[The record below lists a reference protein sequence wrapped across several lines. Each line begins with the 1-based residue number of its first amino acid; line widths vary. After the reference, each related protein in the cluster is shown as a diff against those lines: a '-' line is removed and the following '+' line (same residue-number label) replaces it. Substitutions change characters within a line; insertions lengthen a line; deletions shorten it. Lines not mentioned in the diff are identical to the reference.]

1 MVEENQAVESFI
13 NEIYSWLQDEIFVI
27 TNLISLIVLI
37 ILGLLTYVLRKRIYS
52 KGEDLLT
59 SLPVELPV
67 GWIQFWER
75 IHFQLSLAVLV
86 WLYNAGA
93 VLAGVQ
99 ATVLT
104 LIAGYLLVAWLIIQF
119 ITWFLPEN
127 IWVKFITLVIWVVAV
142 LNILGIYQTVIDFLE
157 EIELNL
163 GEFQFSLML
172 LVRGLIFFIILFWVA
187 GWLETFYRKR
197 LQRSKNLTPSVRILL
212 QKVGRITLFTIA
224 FLIGLSSIGI
234 DLTAFAFIGGAVGV
248 GLGFGLQKIVS
259 NFISGIIIILD
270 KSIKPGDIVETDD
283 VFGKVSSLNTRFVS
297 VVTLSGKEY
306 LIPNEDFITNQVINW
321 SYSDDLVRLDSAV
334 GVGYDS
340 DLKLVRKLIIK
351 AMENK
356 ERILK
361 KPKPVCLLKN
371 FGDNTVDFEFRFWI
385 RDPESGV
392 DNIRSEVLLDI
403 WDLLQENNINIA
415 FPQRDLHLK
424 SITPEAVENFQRI
437 FARQQ
442 ENNK

>member
-13 NEIYSWLQDEIFVI
+13 NEIYSWLQNEIFVI

-37 ILGLLTYVLRKRIYS
+37 IIGLLAYAVRKRVYS
-52 KGEDLLT
+52 NGESLLT
-59 SLPVELPV
+59 SLPLELPAD
-67 GWIQFWER
+67 WLRFWEK
-75 IHFQLSLAVLV
+75 IHFQLALAVLI
-86 WLYNAGA
+86 WFYNAGA
-93 VLAGVQ
+93 ALAGVE

-104 LIAGYLLVAWLIIQF
+104 LIAGYLLIAWLIIQF

-142 LNILGIYQTVIDFLE
+142 LNILGIYQTVINFLE

-172 LVRGLIFFIILFWVA
+172 LVQGLIFFIILFWVA

-283 VFGKVSSLNTRFVS
+283 VFGRVSSLNTRFVS

-306 LIPNEDFITNQVINW
+306 LIPNEDFITSQVINW

-340 DLKLVRKLIIK
+340 DLKLVRELILK

-361 KPKPVCLLKN
+361 NPEPVCLLKN

-403 WDLLQENNINIA
+403 WGLLQENDINIA

-424 SITPEAVENFQRI
+424 SITPEAVENLQHI

>member
-1 MVEENQAVESFI
+1 MVEENQAVKSFI
-13 NEIYSWLQDEIFVI
+13 NEIYSWLQNEIFVI
-27 TNLISLIVLI
+27 TNLISLIALI
-37 ILGLLTYVLRKRIYS
+37 ILGLLTYLLRKRVYR
-52 KGEDLLT
+52 KGEDLLI
-59 SLPVELPV
+59 SLPVELPA
-67 GWIQFWER
+67 GWLKFWEK
-75 IHFQLSLAVLV
+75 IHLQLTLALLV

-93 VLAGVQ
+93 TLAGVQ
-99 ATVLT
+99 ATALT

-127 IWVKFITLVIWVVAV
+127 IWVKFISLVIWVVAV

-163 GEFQFSLML
+163 GEFQFSLIL
-172 LVRGLIFFIILFWVA
+172 LVQGLIFFIIIFWIA

-197 LQRSKNLTPSVRILL
+197 LQLSKNLTPSVRILL
-212 QKVGRITLFTIA
+212 QKVGRITLFTVA

-283 VFGKVSSLNTRFVS
+283 VFGRVSSLNTRFVS

-306 LIPNEDFITNQVINW
+306 LIPNEDFITSQVINW

-351 AMENK
+351 AMEDK

-361 KPKPVCLLKN
+361 KPEPVCLLKN

-385 RDPESGV
+385 QDPEAGV

-403 WDLLQENNINIA
+403 WDLLQKNDVNIA

-424 SITPEAVENFQRI
+424 SITPEAVENLQHI

-442 ENNK
+442 KDDK

>member
-1 MVEENQAVESFI
+1 MVEENQAVKSFI
-13 NEIYSWLQDEIFVI
+13 NEIYSWLQNEIFVI
-27 TNLISLIVLI
+27 TNLISLIALI
-37 ILGLLTYVLRKRIYS
+37 ILGLLTYLLRKRVYR
-52 KGEDLLT
+52 KGEDLLI
-59 SLPVELPV
+59 SLPVELPA
-67 GWIQFWER
+67 GWLKFWEK
-75 IHFQLSLAVLV
+75 IHLQLTLALLV

-93 VLAGVQ
+93 TLAGVQ
-99 ATVLT
+99 ATALT

-127 IWVKFITLVIWVVAV
+127 IWVKFISLVIWVVAV

-163 GEFQFSLML
+163 GEFQFSLIL
-172 LVRGLIFFIILFWVA
+172 LVQGLIFFIIIFWIA

-197 LQRSKNLTPSVRILL
+197 LQLSKNLTPSVRILL
-212 QKVGRITLFTIA
+212 QKVGRITLFTVA

-283 VFGKVSSLNTRFVS
+283 VFGRVSSLNTRFVS

-306 LIPNEDFITNQVINW
+306 LIPNEDFITSQVINW

-351 AMENK
+351 AMEDK

-361 KPKPVCLLKN
+361 KPERVCLLKN

-385 RDPESGV
+385 QDPEAGV

-403 WDLLQENNINIA
+403 WDLLQKNDVNIA

-424 SITPEAVENFQRI
+424 SITPEAVENLQHI

-442 ENNK
+442 KDDK